1 MKKTYS
7 HFVAFVLLFFFSFF
21 LALIPAPSRLSVS
34 TNLASLG
41 VMSFIVI
48 LVLSLRTGLALL
60 RDPWLCVRI
69 VICFFLFWLG
79 KGTTDSFYFVYPVPS
94 VWVAFS
100 GFAFFRPGKKLQTI
114 VNISFTLTAFVL
126 AFFPETVFL
135 AYLLVAING
144 IGLAFL
150 CSTPGEGLIFAS
162 VASYSL
168 IVSLS
173 YISHFGPNRFGYWL
187 PLLAFSLGILAPAFY
202 ELTAIQ
208 KTNEEFQMESDR
220 LALVEEKALKEE
232 IRPHFLLNALNNVRV
247 AYAQDPKKGKEM
259 LSKLIALQKTVTAN
273 SERSFI
279 PIQREIDGIRKL
291 VNLFELERGKTV
303 DLEVSIH
310 NKELLIPP
318 LILEPLVENS
328 LQHSG
333 ILSQEN
339 GWISIEQREEYGYA
353 LIRIK
358 DNGVGELIPS
368 QSRGIG
374 LSNVV
379 HRVKLL
385 PGGHMN
391 IESNEK
397 GTSIEIRF
405 ALE

>member
-1 MKKTYS
+1 MKKNYS
-7 HFVAFVLLFFFSFF
+7 HFVAFVLVFFFSFF
-21 LALIPAPSRLSVS
+21 FALLPSPPRLAVG

-41 VMSFIVI
+41 MMSFIAI
-48 LVLSLRTGLALL
+48 LVLTLCLAMPLL
-60 RDPWLCVRI
+60 RDSWFCIRI
-69 VICFFLFWLG
+69 AFCFFLFWLG
-79 KGTTDSFYFVYPVPS
+79 KGTTDSFYYVYPVPS
-94 VWVAFS
+94 VWVALS
-100 GFAFFRPGKKLQTI
+100 GFAFFRPHKKFQTI
-114 VNISFTLTAFVL
+114 FNIALTLAAFVL
-126 AFFPETVFL
+126 AFFPETVFI
-135 AYLLVAING
+135 AFLLVAVNG
-144 IGLAFL
+144 IALSFL
-150 CSTPGEGLIFAS
+150 FITPGEGYIFAS
-162 VASYSL
+162 VSSYSL
-168 IVSLS
+168 IVAFS
-173 YISHFGPNRFGYWL
+173 YLTRFGPNRFGYWL
-187 PLLAFSLGILAPAFY
+187 PLLAFSMGILAPAFRA
-202 ELTAIQ
+202 LTVIQ
-208 KTNEEFQMESDR
+208 RSNDEFQKESDR

-247 AYAQDPKKGKEM
+247 AYAQDPKMGREM
-259 LSKLIALQKTVTAN
+259 LSKLIALEKSTAE
-273 SERSFI
+273 SVERSFI
-279 PIQREIDGIRKL
+279 PIQKEIRGIRKL
-291 VNLFELERGKTV
+291 VNLFELERGVTV

-310 NKELLIPP
+310 DKELLIPP
-318 LILEPLVENS
+318 MLLEPLVENS

-358 DNGVGELIPS
+358 DNGVGEPIPS

>member
-1 MKKTYS
+1 M
-7 HFVAFVLLFFFSFF
+7 
-21 LALIPAPSRLSVS
+21 
-34 TNLASLG
+34 
-41 VMSFIVI
+41 
-48 LVLSLRTGLALL
+48 
-60 RDPWLCVRI
+60 
-69 VICFFLFWLG
+69 
-79 KGTTDSFYFVYPVPS
+79 
-94 VWVAFS
+94 
-100 GFAFFRPGKKLQTI
+100 
-114 VNISFTLTAFVL
+114 
-126 AFFPETVFL
+126 
-135 AYLLVAING
+135 
-144 IGLAFL
+144 
-150 CSTPGEGLIFAS
+150 
-162 VASYSL
+162 
-168 IVSLS
+168 
-173 YISHFGPNRFGYWL
+173 
-187 PLLAFSLGILAPAFY
+187 
-202 ELTAIQ
+202 TAIQ

-273 SERSFI
+273 SECSFI

-385 PGGHMN
+385 PGGNMN